1 MKLIIFCAIFININ
15 HYYCMTI
22 TSTTTAPVSSMY
34 ATDDSNNND
43 QREKN
48 CIKMLKNHIQLE
60 VDTFLSLMA
69 MTQYF
74 TQTSV
79 NRYGF
84 GKIFLDTA
92 IEQREHATKL
102 AEYLMVHMKIDDLG
116 NLVTITEPTKQ
127 KWTNGIDALSD
138 AIMIEKLT
146 QISGN
151 DIVDKC
157 NGYKFI
163 VDYVNGT
170 IINQLNKRQMDLM
183 QRMSSLSERIML
195 NGEMAESDFDKI
207 LILEQY
213 IFAHNKV

>member
-1 MKLIIFCAIFININ
+1 MKLITTAASLITFCKIFIIISSPSTVSTASIIN
-15 HYYCMTI
+15 
-22 TSTTTAPVSSMY
+22 
-34 ATDDSNNND
+34 DNND
-43 QREKN
+43 NDNNQSEKN
-48 CIKMLKNHIQLE
+48 CIKMLKKHIQLE

-69 MTQYF
+69 MAQHF
-74 TQTSV
+74 TQSSV

-84 GKIFLDTA
+84 GKIFLDAA
-92 IEQREHATKL
+92 IEQRVHATKL

-116 NLVTITEPTKQ
+116 NLVTIVEPSKQ
-127 KWTNGIDALSD
+127 KWSNGIDALSD
-138 AIMIEKLT
+138 AIVIEKLT
-146 QISGN
+146 QISAN

-170 IINQLNKRQMDLM
+170 IMIELNKRQNDLM
-183 QRMSSLSERIML
+183 QRVSSLSEKIML
-195 NGEMAESDFDKI
+195 NGEMAESDYDKI